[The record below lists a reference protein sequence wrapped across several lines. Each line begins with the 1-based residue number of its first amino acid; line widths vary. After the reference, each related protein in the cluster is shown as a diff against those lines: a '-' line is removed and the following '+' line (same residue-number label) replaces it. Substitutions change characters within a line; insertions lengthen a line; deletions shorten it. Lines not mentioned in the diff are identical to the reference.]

1 MAKKIF
7 LGKVHQYI
15 KDRVLETKYACSFL
29 FDITGSNV
37 LVSEEVC
44 YLPLLKTHIY
54 DVYELRMLLI

>member
-7 LGKVHQYI
+7 LGKVHQYV

-44 YLPLLKTHIY
+44 YLPLLKNSY
-54 DVYELRMLLI
+54 SMFNELGMLLI